1 MRPLSRTQ
9 TIVMLIGGILMAV
22 GAGCCAFLWHQE
34 IFSWVFLIGTIAFV
48 SMQWQQRY
56 DGDNMTIRRLRKIM
70 IASGIFFLLAGLSLV
85 DTHYHFLARFMS
97 WQTYITYFY
106 NKWVM
111 LILAGAILQLYSSH
125 RISNELQKD

>member
-1 MRPLSRTQ
+1 MRQLSRLQ
-9 TIVMLIGGILMAV
+9 TIVMLFGGILMAL
-22 GAGCCAFLWHQE
+22 GAGCCAFLWHPE
-34 IFSWVFLIGTIAFV
+34 FFSWVFLAGTIAFV
-48 SMQWQQRY
+48 LMQWQQRY
-56 DGDNMTIRRLRKIM
+56 DGDNMTVRRLRKIM
-70 IASGIFFLLAGLSLV
+70 IASGAFFILAGLLMV

-111 LILAGAILQLYSSH
+111 LVLAGAFLQLYSSH

>member
-1 MRPLSRTQ
+1 MRPLSRIQ
-9 TIVMLIGGILMAV
+9 TIVMFIGGILMAV

-85 DTHYHFLARFMS
+85 DTHYHFLAKFMS
-97 WQTYITYFY
+97 WHTYITYFY

-111 LILAGAILQLYSSH
+111 LILAGAFLQLYSSH

>member
-9 TIVMLIGGILMAV
+9 TIVMLVGGILMAV

-48 SMQWQQRY
+48 AMQWQQRY

-111 LILAGAILQLYSSH
+111 LILAGAFLQLYSSH

>member
-70 IASGIFFLLAGLSLV
+70 IASGIFFLRAGLSLV

-111 LILAGAILQLYSSH
+111 LILAGAFLQLYSSH

>member
-1 MRPLSRTQ
+1 MRQLSRLQ
-9 TIVMLIGGILMAV
+9 TIVMLFGGILMAL
-22 GAGCCAFLWHQE
+22 GAGCCAFLWHPE
-34 IFSWVFLIGTIAFV
+34 FFSWVFLAGTIAFV
-48 SMQWQQRY
+48 LMQWQQRY
-56 DGDNMTIRRLRKIM
+56 DGDNMTVRRLRKIM
-70 IASGIFFLLAGLSLV
+70 IASGVFFILAGLLMV

-111 LILAGAILQLYSSH
+111 LVLAGAFLQLYSSH

>member
-106 NKWVM
+106 NKWLM
-111 LILAGAILQLYSSH
+111 LILAGAFLQLYSSH

>member
-1 MRPLSRTQ
+1 MKPLSRTQ
-9 TIVMLIGGILMAV
+9 TIVMLVGGILMAV

-111 LILAGAILQLYSSH
+111 LILAGAFLQLYSSH